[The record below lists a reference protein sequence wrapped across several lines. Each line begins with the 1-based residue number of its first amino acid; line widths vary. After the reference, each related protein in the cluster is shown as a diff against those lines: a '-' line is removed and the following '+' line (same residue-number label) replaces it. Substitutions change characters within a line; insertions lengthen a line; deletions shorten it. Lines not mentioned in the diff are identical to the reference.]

1 LIRATGTDSI
11 RIMNLTDAQIEAL
24 TERLHNLPVV
34 CAAFL
39 HGSAAKNRL
48 RADSD
53 VDVAL
58 LLNTRAQMPADV
70 RLRLAGEL
78 EAIFGRTADIGI
90 LSTNNL
96 IYAKEVVEH
105 GRILFTKNP
114 FFSEQFLSTCL
125 ALYADLQEERKE
137 VFYAYSA

>member
-1 LIRATGTDSI
+1 
-11 RIMNLTDAQIEAL
+11 MNLTDAQIKAL
-24 TERLHNLPVV
+24 TERLHRLPVV

-58 LLNTRAQMPADV
+58 LLNAREQMPADV
-70 RLRLAGEL
+70 RLDLSGEI
-78 EAIFGRTADIGI
+78 EALLGRTADIGI

-96 IYAKEVVEH
+96 IYAKEVIEH
-105 GRILFTKNP
+105 GRILFTKKQ
-114 FFSEQFLSTCL
+114 FFSDQFLSTCL
-125 ALYADLQEERKE
+125 ALYAELQEERKE
-137 VFYAYSA
+137 VLYAYSA